1 MAYGDFD
8 AFVIESKMF
17 IEKEL
22 ARYANELQ
30 CPNVLRDAMAYSLE
44 AGGKRLRPLLLFAT
58 LHAFGKEREFGIGA
72 ACALEM
78 IHTYSLIHDDLP
90 CMDDDDLRRGKPTNH
105 KVFGEAMAV
114 LAGDGLLTYAFQV
127 VSAYNH
133 EGISSEIKLRLALE
147 LAKAAGPEGM
157 VAGQVADM
165 EAEGKHLTLNE
176 LEYIHKHKTGRL
188 LEFAVLA
195 GAIIAGATK
204 EEEEKLLV
212 FAKYVGLAFQIR
224 DDILD
229 VEGTEEEIG
238 KPIGSD
244 ASNEKSTYTTLFAID
259 EAKSILEETIA
270 KAKDAIMSL
279 QLQDTYLLSVCD
291 LIAKRN
297 N

>member
-1 MAYGDFD
+1 MTIAFD
-8 AFVIESKMF
+8 TFLKESKTF
-17 IEKEL
+17 VEEKL
-22 ARYANELQ
+22 VSYANELQ
-30 CPNVLRDAMAYSLE
+30 CPNVLREAMAYSLG

-58 LHAFGKEREFGIGA
+58 LQAFGKERNLGIGA

-78 IHTYSLIHDDLP
+78 IHTYSLVHDDLP

-127 VSAYNH
+127 IMAYEQKEISA
-133 EGISSEIKLRLALE
+133 EKKVRLVLE

-157 VAGQVADM
+157 VGGQVADM
-165 EAEGKHLTLNE
+165 EAEGKQLTIDE
-176 LEYIHKHKTGRL
+176 LEYIHKHKTGKL

-195 GAIIAGATK
+195 GSILSDAT
-204 EEEEKLLV
+204 EEQEEKLLA
-212 FAKYVGLAFQIR
+212 FAKYIGLAFQIR

-244 ASNEKSTYTTLFAID
+244 VSNEKSTYTTLFTVD
-259 EAKSILEETIA
+259 RAKDILEETIA
-270 KAKDAIMSL
+270 KAKGAIGSL
-279 QLQDTYLLSVCD
+279 QLQDEYLLSICD

>member
-1 MAYGDFD
+1 MTIAFD
-8 AFVIESKMF
+8 TFLKESKTF
-17 IEKEL
+17 VEEKL
-22 ARYANELQ
+22 VSYANELQ
-30 CPNVLRDAMAYSLE
+30 CPNVLREAMAYSLE

-58 LHAFGKEREFGIGA
+58 LQAFGKEKNLGVGA

-78 IHTYSLIHDDLP
+78 IHTYSLVHDDLP

-127 VSAYNH
+127 IMAYEQKEISA
-133 EGISSEIKLRLALE
+133 EKKVRLVLE

-157 VAGQVADM
+157 VGGQVADM
-165 EAEGKHLTLNE
+165 EAEGKQLTIDE
-176 LEYIHKHKTGRL
+176 LEYIHKHKTGKL

-195 GAIIAGATK
+195 GSILSNAT
-204 EEEEKLLV
+204 EEQEEKLLD
-212 FAKYVGLAFQIR
+212 FAKYIGLAFQIR

-244 ASNEKSTYTTLFAID
+244 VSNEKSTYTTLFTVD
-259 EAKSILEETIA
+259 RAKDILEETIA
-270 KAKDAIMSL
+270 KAKDAISSL
-279 QLQDTYLLSVCD
+279 QLQDEYLLSICD

>member
-1 MAYGDFD
+1 MTVAFD
-8 AFVIESKMF
+8 TFLKESKTF
-17 IEKEL
+17 VEEKL
-22 ARYANELQ
+22 VSYANELQ
-30 CPNVLRDAMAYSLE
+30 CPNVLREAMVYSLE

-58 LHAFGKEREFGIGA
+58 LQAFGKEKNLGVGA

-78 IHTYSLIHDDLP
+78 IHTYSLVHDDLP

-127 VSAYNH
+127 IMAY
-133 EGISSEIKLRLALE
+133 EQKEITAEKKVRLVLE

-157 VAGQVADM
+157 VGGQVADM
-165 EAEGKHLTLNE
+165 EAEGKQLTIDE
-176 LEYIHKHKTGRL
+176 LEYIHKHKTGKL

-195 GAIIAGATK
+195 GSILSDAT
-204 EEEEKLLV
+204 EEQEEKLLA
-212 FAKYVGLAFQIR
+212 FAKYIGLAFQIR

-244 ASNEKSTYTTLFAID
+244 VSNEKSTYTTLFTVD
-259 EAKSILEETIA
+259 RAKDILEETIA
-270 KAKDAIMSL
+270 KAKDAIGSL
-279 QLQDTYLLSVCD
+279 QLQDEYLLSICD

>member
-1 MAYGDFD
+1 MTIAFD
-8 AFVIESKMF
+8 TFLKESKTF
-17 IEKEL
+17 VEEKL
-22 ARYANELQ
+22 VSYANELQ
-30 CPNVLRDAMAYSLE
+30 CPNVLREAMAYSLE

-58 LHAFGKEREFGIGA
+58 LQAFGKERNLGVGA

-78 IHTYSLIHDDLP
+78 IHTYSLVHDDLP

-114 LAGDGLLTYAFQV
+114 LAGDGLLTYAFQIV
-127 VSAYNH
+127 MAYEQKEISA
-133 EGISSEIKLRLALE
+133 EKKVRLVLE

-157 VAGQVADM
+157 VGGQVADM
-165 EAEGKHLTLNE
+165 EAEGKQLTIDE
-176 LEYIHKHKTGRL
+176 LEYIHKHKTGKL

-195 GAIIAGATK
+195 GAILSNATK
-204 EEEEKLLV
+204 EQEEKLLE
-212 FAKYVGLAFQIR
+212 FAKNIGLAFQIR

-244 ASNEKSTYTTLFAID
+244 VSNEKSTYTTLFTVD
-259 EAKSILEETIA
+259 RAKNILEETIA
-270 KAKDAIMSL
+270 KAKDAISSL
-279 QLQDTYLLSVCD
+279 QLQDEYLLSICD

>member
-1 MAYGDFD
+1 VTIAFD
-8 AFVIESKMF
+8 TFLKESKTF
-17 IEKEL
+17 VEEKL
-22 ARYANELQ
+22 VSYANELQ
-30 CPNVLRDAMAYSLE
+30 CPNVLREAMAYSLE

-58 LHAFGKEREFGIGA
+58 LQAFGKEKNLGVGA

-78 IHTYSLIHDDLP
+78 IHTYSLVHDDLP

-127 VSAYNH
+127 IMAYEQKEISA
-133 EGISSEIKLRLALE
+133 EKKVRLVLE

-157 VAGQVADM
+157 VGGQVADM
-165 EAEGKHLTLNE
+165 EAEGKQLTIDE
-176 LEYIHKHKTGRL
+176 LEYIHKHKTGKL

-195 GAIIAGATK
+195 GAILSDAT
-204 EEEEKLLV
+204 EEQEEKLLE
-212 FAKYVGLAFQIR
+212 FAKYIGLAFQIR

-244 ASNEKSTYTTLFAID
+244 VSNEKSTYTTLFTVD
-259 EAKSILEETIA
+259 RAKNILEETIA
-270 KAKDAIMSL
+270 KAKDAISSL
-279 QLQDTYLLSVCD
+279 QLQDEYLLSICD

>member
-1 MAYGDFD
+1 MTVAFD
-8 AFVIESKMF
+8 TFLKESKTF
-17 IEKEL
+17 VEEKL
-22 ARYANELQ
+22 VSYANELQ
-30 CPNVLRDAMAYSLE
+30 CPNVLSEAMAYSLE

-58 LHAFGKEREFGIGA
+58 LQAFGKERNLGVGA

-78 IHTYSLIHDDLP
+78 IHTYSLVHDDLP

-127 VSAYNH
+127 IMAYEQKEISA
-133 EGISSEIKLRLALE
+133 EKKVRLVLE

-157 VAGQVADM
+157 VGGQVADM
-165 EAEGKHLTLNE
+165 EAEGKQLTIDE
-176 LEYIHKHKTGRL
+176 LEYIHKHKTGKL

-195 GAIIAGATK
+195 GSILSDAT
-204 EEEEKLLV
+204 EEQEEKLLA
-212 FAKYVGLAFQIR
+212 FAKYIGLAFQIR

-244 ASNEKSTYTTLFAID
+244 VSNEKSTYTTLFTLD
-259 EAKSILEETIA
+259 RAKDILEDTIA
-270 KAKDAIMSL
+270 KAKDAIGSL
-279 QLQDTYLLSVCD
+279 QLQDEYLLSICD

>member
-1 MAYGDFD
+1 MTIAFD
-8 AFVIESKMF
+8 TFLKESKTF
-17 IEKEL
+17 VEEKL
-22 ARYANELQ
+22 VSYANELQ
-30 CPNVLRDAMAYSLE
+30 CPNVLREAMAYSLE

-58 LHAFGKEREFGIGA
+58 LQAFGKEKNLGVGA

-78 IHTYSLIHDDLP
+78 IHTYSLVHDDLP

-127 VSAYNH
+127 IMAYGQKEISA
-133 EGISSEIKLRLALE
+133 EKKVRLVLE

-157 VAGQVADM
+157 VGGQVADM
-165 EAEGKHLTLNE
+165 EAEGKQLTIDE
-176 LEYIHKHKTGRL
+176 LEYIHKHKTGKL

-195 GAIIAGATK
+195 GSILSDAT
-204 EEEEKLLV
+204 EEQEEKLLE
-212 FAKYVGLAFQIR
+212 FAKYIGLAFQIR

-244 ASNEKSTYTTLFAID
+244 VSNEKSTYTTLFTVD
-259 EAKSILEETIA
+259 RAKDILEETIA
-270 KAKDAIMSL
+270 KAKDAIGSL
-279 QLQDTYLLSVCD
+279 QLQDEYLLSICD

>member
-1 MAYGDFD
+1 MTIAFD
-8 AFVIESKMF
+8 TFLKESKTF
-17 IEKEL
+17 VEEKL
-22 ARYANELQ
+22 VSYANELQ
-30 CPNVLRDAMAYSLE
+30 CPNVLREAMAYSLE

-58 LHAFGKEREFGIGA
+58 LQAFGKEKNLGVGA

-78 IHTYSLIHDDLP
+78 IHTYSLVHDDLP

-127 VSAYNH
+127 IMAYEQKEISA
-133 EGISSEIKLRLALE
+133 EKKVRLVLE

-157 VAGQVADM
+157 VGGQVADM
-165 EAEGKHLTLNE
+165 EAEGKQLTIDE
-176 LEYIHKHKTGRL
+176 LEYIHKHKTGKL

-195 GAIIAGATK
+195 GSILSDAT
-204 EEEEKLLV
+204 EEQEEKLLE
-212 FAKYVGLAFQIR
+212 FAKYIGLAFQIR

-244 ASNEKSTYTTLFAID
+244 LSNEKSTYTTLFTVD
-259 EAKSILEETIA
+259 RAKDILEETIA
-270 KAKDAIMSL
+270 EAKGAISSL
-279 QLQDTYLLSVCD
+279 QLQDEYLLSICD

>member
-1 MAYGDFD
+1 MKIAFD
-8 AFVIESKMF
+8 TFLKESKTF
-17 IEKEL
+17 VEEKL
-22 ARYANELQ
+22 VSYANELQ
-30 CPNVLRDAMAYSLE
+30 CPNVLREAMAYSLE

-58 LHAFGKEREFGIGA
+58 LQAFGKERNLGVGA

-78 IHTYSLIHDDLP
+78 IHTYSLVHDDLP

-114 LAGDGLLTYAFQV
+114 LAGDGLLTYAFQIV
-127 VSAYNH
+127 MAYEQKEISA
-133 EGISSEIKLRLALE
+133 EKKVRLVLE

-157 VAGQVADM
+157 VGGQVADM
-165 EAEGKHLTLNE
+165 EAEGKQLTIDE
-176 LEYIHKHKTGRL
+176 LEYIHKHKTGKL

-195 GAIIAGATK
+195 GAILSNATK
-204 EEEEKLLV
+204 EQEEKLLE
-212 FAKYVGLAFQIR
+212 FAKNIGLAFQIR

-244 ASNEKSTYTTLFAID
+244 VSNEKSTYTTLFTVD
-259 EAKSILEETIA
+259 RAKNILEETIA
-270 KAKDAIMSL
+270 KAKDAISSL
-279 QLQDTYLLSVCD
+279 QLQDEYLLSICD

>member
-1 MAYGDFD
+1 MTIAFD
-8 AFVIESKMF
+8 TFLKESKTF
-17 IEKEL
+17 VEEKL
-22 ARYANELQ
+22 VSYANELQ
-30 CPNVLRDAMAYSLE
+30 CPNVLREAMAYSLE

-58 LHAFGKEREFGIGA
+58 LQAFGKERNLGVGA

-78 IHTYSLIHDDLP
+78 IHTYSLVHDDLP

-127 VSAYNH
+127 IMAYEQNEISA
-133 EGISSEIKLRLALE
+133 EKKVRLVLE

-157 VAGQVADM
+157 VGGQVADM
-165 EAEGKHLTLNE
+165 EAEGKQLTIDE
-176 LEYIHKHKTGRL
+176 LEYIHKHKTGKL

-195 GAIIAGATK
+195 GAILADAT
-204 EEEEKLLV
+204 EEQEKNLLT
-212 FAKYVGLAFQIR
+212 FAKYIGLAFQIR

-244 ASNEKSTYTTLFAID
+244 VSNEKSTYTTLFTVD
-259 EAKSILEETIA
+259 RAKDILEETIA
-270 KAKDAIMSL
+270 KAKDAISSL
-279 QLQDTYLLSVCD
+279 QLQDEYLVSICD

>member
-1 MAYGDFD
+1 VTVAFD
-8 AFVIESKMF
+8 TFLKESKTF
-17 IEKEL
+17 VEEKL
-22 ARYANELQ
+22 VSYANELQ
-30 CPNVLRDAMAYSLE
+30 CPNVLREAMAYSLE

-58 LHAFGKEREFGIGA
+58 LQAFGKERNLGVGA

-78 IHTYSLIHDDLP
+78 IHTYSLVHDDLP

-127 VSAYNH
+127 IMAYEQKEISA
-133 EGISSEIKLRLALE
+133 EKKVRLVLE

-157 VAGQVADM
+157 VGGQVADM
-165 EAEGKHLTLNE
+165 EAEGKQLTIDE
-176 LEYIHKHKTGRL
+176 LEYIHKHKTGKL

-195 GAIIAGATK
+195 GSILSDAT
-204 EEEEKLLV
+204 EEQEEKLLA
-212 FAKYVGLAFQIR
+212 FAKYIGLAFQIR

-244 ASNEKSTYTTLFAID
+244 VSNEKSTYTTLFTLD
-259 EAKSILEETIA
+259 RAKDILEDTIA
-270 KAKDAIMSL
+270 KAKDAIGSL
-279 QLQDTYLLSVCD
+279 QLQDEYLLSICD

>member
-1 MAYGDFD
+1 MAYVAFD
-8 AFVIESKMF
+8 AFVKESKTF
-17 IEKEL
+17 VEEQL
-22 ARYANELQ
+22 VRYANQLQ
-30 CPNVLRDAMAYSLE
+30 CSNVLREAMTYSLE

-58 LHAFGKEREFGIGA
+58 LQAFEKERELGIGA

-127 VSAYNH
+127 VTAYDH
-133 EGISSEIKLRLALE
+133 QDVSTETKLRLALE

-165 EAEGKHLTLNE
+165 EAEGKQLGASE

-188 LEFAVLA
+188 LEYAVLA
-195 GAIIAGATK
+195 GAILAGATLEQEK
-204 EEEEKLLV
+204 KLLA
-212 FAKYVGLAFQIR
+212 FAKYIGLAFQIR

-244 ASNEKSTYTTLFAID
+244 ASNEKSTYTTLFTTD
-259 EAKSILEETIA
+259 EAKCILEETIV
-270 KAKDAIMSL
+270 KAKDAIASL
-279 QLQDTYLLSVCD
+279 QLQDEYLLSICD

>member
-1 MAYGDFD
+1 MTIAFD
-8 AFVIESKMF
+8 TFLKESKTF
-17 IEKEL
+17 VEEKL
-22 ARYANELQ
+22 VSYANELQ
-30 CPNVLRDAMAYSLE
+30 CPNVLREAMAYSLE

-58 LHAFGKEREFGIGA
+58 LQAFGKERNLGIGA

-78 IHTYSLIHDDLP
+78 IHTYSLVHDDLP
-90 CMDDDDLRRGKPTNH
+90 CMDDDELRRGKPTNH

-127 VSAYNH
+127 IMAYEQKEISA
-133 EGISSEIKLRLALE
+133 EKKVRLVLE

-157 VAGQVADM
+157 VGGQVADM
-165 EAEGKHLTLNE
+165 EAEGKQLTIDE
-176 LEYIHKHKTGRL
+176 LEYIHKHKTGKL

-195 GAIIAGATK
+195 GSILSDAT
-204 EEEEKLLV
+204 EEQEEKLLA
-212 FAKYVGLAFQIR
+212 FAKYIGLAFQIR

-244 ASNEKSTYTTLFAID
+244 VSNEKSTYTTLFTVD
-259 EAKSILEETIA
+259 RAKDILEETIA
-270 KAKDAIMSL
+270 KAKGAIRSL
-279 QLQDTYLLSVCD
+279 QLQDEYLLSICD

>member
-1 MAYGDFD
+1 MTIAFD
-8 AFVIESKMF
+8 TFLKESKTF
-17 IEKEL
+17 VEEKL
-22 ARYANELQ
+22 VSYANELQ
-30 CPNVLRDAMAYSLE
+30 CPNVLREAMAYSLE

-58 LHAFGKEREFGIGA
+58 LQAFGKERNLGVGA

-78 IHTYSLIHDDLP
+78 IHTYSLVHDDLP

-127 VSAYNH
+127 IMAYEQKEISA
-133 EGISSEIKLRLALE
+133 EKKVRLVLE

-157 VAGQVADM
+157 VGGQVADM
-165 EAEGKHLTLNE
+165 EAERKRLTIDE
-176 LEYIHKHKTGRL
+176 LEYIHKHKTGKL

-195 GAIIAGATK
+195 GAILSDAT
-204 EEEEKLLV
+204 EEQEEKLLT
-212 FAKYVGLAFQIR
+212 FAKYIGLAFQIR

-244 ASNEKSTYTTLFAID
+244 LSNEKSTYTTLFTVD
-259 EAKSILEETIA
+259 RAKDILEETIA
-270 KAKDAIMSL
+270 EAKGAISSL
-279 QLQDTYLLSVCD
+279 QLQDEYLLSICD

>member
-1 MAYGDFD
+1 MTIAFD
-8 AFVIESKMF
+8 TFLKESKTF
-17 IEKEL
+17 VEEKL
-22 ARYANELQ
+22 VSYANELQ
-30 CPNVLRDAMAYSLE
+30 CPNVLREAMAYSLE

-58 LHAFGKEREFGIGA
+58 LQAFGKEKNLGVGA

-78 IHTYSLIHDDLP
+78 IHTYSLVHDDLP

-127 VSAYNH
+127 IMAYEQKEISA
-133 EGISSEIKLRLALE
+133 EKKVRLVLE

-157 VAGQVADM
+157 VGGQVADM
-165 EAEGKHLTLNE
+165 EAEGKQLTIDE
-176 LEYIHKHKTGRL
+176 LEYIHKHKTGKL

-195 GAIIAGATK
+195 GSILSDAT
-204 EEEEKLLV
+204 EEQEEKLLE
-212 FAKYVGLAFQIR
+212 FAKYIGLAFQIR

-244 ASNEKSTYTTLFAID
+244 VSNEKSTYTTLFTVD
-259 EAKSILEETIA
+259 RAKDILEETIA
-270 KAKDAIMSL
+270 KAKDAISPL
-279 QLQDTYLLSVCD
+279 QLQDEYLLSICD

>member
-1 MAYGDFD
+1 MTIAFD
-8 AFVIESKMF
+8 TFLKESKTF
-17 IEKEL
+17 VEEKL
-22 ARYANELQ
+22 VSYANELQ
-30 CPNVLRDAMAYSLE
+30 CPNVLREAMAYSLE

-58 LHAFGKEREFGIGA
+58 LQAFGKERNLGVGA

-78 IHTYSLIHDDLP
+78 IHTYSLVHDDLP

-127 VSAYNH
+127 IMAYEQKEISA
-133 EGISSEIKLRLALE
+133 EKKVRLVLE

-157 VAGQVADM
+157 VGGQVADM
-165 EAEGKHLTLNE
+165 EAEGKRLTIDE
-176 LEYIHKHKTGRL
+176 LEYIHKHKTGKL

-195 GAIIAGATK
+195 GAILSDAT
-204 EEEEKLLV
+204 EEQEEQLLT
-212 FAKYVGLAFQIR
+212 FAKYIGLAFQIR

-244 ASNEKSTYTTLFAID
+244 LSNEKSTYTTLFTVD
-259 EAKSILEETIA
+259 RAKDILEETIA
-270 KAKDAIMSL
+270 EAKGAISSL
-279 QLQDTYLLSVCD
+279 QLQDEYLLSICD

>member
-1 MAYGDFD
+1 MTIAFD
-8 AFVIESKMF
+8 TFLKESKTF
-17 IEKEL
+17 VEEKL
-22 ARYANELQ
+22 VSYANELQ
-30 CPNVLRDAMAYSLE
+30 CPNVLREAMAYSLE

-58 LHAFGKEREFGIGA
+58 LQAFGKERNLGVGA

-78 IHTYSLIHDDLP
+78 IHTYSLVHDDLP

-105 KVFGEAMAV
+105 KIFGEAMAV
-114 LAGDGLLTYAFQV
+114 LAGDGLLTYAFQIV
-127 VSAYNH
+127 MAYEQKEISA
-133 EGISSEIKLRLALE
+133 EKKVRLVLE

-157 VAGQVADM
+157 VGGQVADM
-165 EAEGKHLTLNE
+165 EAEGKQLTIDE
-176 LEYIHKHKTGRL
+176 LEYIHKHKTGKL

-195 GAIIAGATK
+195 GAILSNATK
-204 EEEEKLLV
+204 EQEEKLLE
-212 FAKYVGLAFQIR
+212 FAKNIGLAFQIR

-244 ASNEKSTYTTLFAID
+244 VSNEKSTYTTLFTVD
-259 EAKSILEETIA
+259 RAKNILEETIA
-270 KAKDAIMSL
+270 KAKDAISSL
-279 QLQDTYLLSVCD
+279 QLQDEYLLSICD

>member
-1 MAYGDFD
+1 MTIAFD
-8 AFVIESKMF
+8 TFLKESKTF
-17 IEKEL
+17 VEEKL
-22 ARYANELQ
+22 VSYANELQ
-30 CPNVLRDAMAYSLE
+30 CPNVLREAMAYSLE

-58 LHAFGKEREFGIGA
+58 LQAFGKEKNLGVGA

-78 IHTYSLIHDDLP
+78 IHTYSLVHDDLP

-127 VSAYNH
+127 IMAYEQKEISA
-133 EGISSEIKLRLALE
+133 EKKVRLVLE

-157 VAGQVADM
+157 VGGQVADM
-165 EAEGKHLTLNE
+165 EAEGKQLTIDE
-176 LEYIHKHKTGRL
+176 LEYIHKHKTGKL

-195 GAIIAGATK
+195 GSILSDAT
-204 EEEEKLLV
+204 EEQEEKLLA
-212 FAKYVGLAFQIR
+212 FAKYIGLAFQIR

-244 ASNEKSTYTTLFAID
+244 VSNEKSTYTTLFTVD
-259 EAKSILEETIA
+259 RAKDILEETIA
-270 KAKDAIMSL
+270 KAKDAIGSL
-279 QLQDTYLLSVCD
+279 QLQDEYLLSICD

>member
-1 MAYGDFD
+1 MTYVAFD
-8 AFVIESKMF
+8 TFLKESKAFVE
-17 IEKEL
+17 EQL
-22 ARYANELQ
+22 VRYANQLQ
-30 CPNVLRDAMAYSLE
+30 CPNVLREAMIYSLE

-58 LHAFGKEREFGIGA
+58 LQAFEKERELGIGA

-114 LAGDGLLTYAFQV
+114 LAGDGLLTYAFQAV
-127 VSAYNH
+127 TAYDH
-133 EGISSEIKLRLALE
+133 QDVRAETKLRLALE

-165 EAEGKHLTLNE
+165 EAEGKRLE
-176 LEYIHKHKTGRL
+176 REGLEYIHKHKTGRL
-188 LEFAVLA
+188 LEYAVLA
-195 GAIIAGATK
+195 GAILAGATP
-204 EEEEKLLV
+204 EQEEKLLA
-212 FAKYVGLAFQIR
+212 FAKYIGLAFQIR

-244 ASNEKSTYTTLFAID
+244 ASNEKSTYTTLFTID
-259 EAKSILEETIA
+259 KAKCILEETIG
-270 KAKDAIMSL
+270 KAKDAIASL
-279 QLQDTYLLSVCD
+279 QLQDEHLLSICD

>member
-1 MAYGDFD
+1 MTIAFD
-8 AFVIESKMF
+8 TFLKESKTF
-17 IEKEL
+17 VEEKL
-22 ARYANELQ
+22 VSYANELQ
-30 CPNVLRDAMAYSLE
+30 CPNVLREAMAYSLE

-58 LHAFGKEREFGIGA
+58 LQAFGKERNLGVGA

-78 IHTYSLIHDDLP
+78 IHTYSLVHDDLP

-114 LAGDGLLTYAFQV
+114 LAGDGLLTYAFQIV
-127 VSAYNH
+127 MAYEQKEISA
-133 EGISSEIKLRLALE
+133 EKKVRLVLE

-157 VAGQVADM
+157 VGGQVADM
-165 EAEGKHLTLNE
+165 EAEGKQLTIDE
-176 LEYIHKHKTGRL
+176 LEYIHKHKTGKL

-195 GAIIAGATK
+195 GAILSNATK
-204 EEEEKLLV
+204 EQEEKLLE
-212 FAKYVGLAFQIR
+212 FAKNIGLAFQIR

-244 ASNEKSTYTTLFAID
+244 VSNEKSTYTTLFTVD
-259 EAKSILEETIA
+259 RAKNILEETIA
-270 KAKDAIMSL
+270 KAKDAINSL
-279 QLQDTYLLSVCD
+279 QLQDEYLLSICD

>member
-1 MAYGDFD
+1 MTIAFD
-8 AFVIESKMF
+8 TFLKESKTF
-17 IEKEL
+17 VEGKL
-22 ARYANELQ
+22 VSYANELQ
-30 CPNVLRDAMAYSLE
+30 CPNVLREAMAYSLE

-58 LHAFGKEREFGIGA
+58 LQAFGKERNLGVGA

-127 VSAYNH
+127 IMAYEQKEISAD
-133 EGISSEIKLRLALE
+133 KKVRLVLE

-157 VAGQVADM
+157 VGGQVADM
-165 EAEGKHLTLNE
+165 EAEGKRLTIEE
-176 LEYIHKHKTGRL
+176 LEYIHKHKTGKL

-195 GAIIAGATK
+195 GAILSDATK
-204 EEEEKLLV
+204 EQEEKLLA

-244 ASNEKSTYTTLFAID
+244 VSNEKSTYTTLFTVD
-259 EAKSILEETIA
+259 KAKGILEDTIV
-270 KAKDAIMSL
+270 KAKDAIGSL
-279 QLQDTYLLSVCD
+279 QLQDEYLLSICD

>member
-1 MAYGDFD
+1 MK
-8 AFVIESKMF
+8 ESKTF
-17 IEKEL
+17 VEEKL
-22 ARYANELQ
+22 VSYANELQ
-30 CPNVLRDAMAYSLE
+30 CPNVLREAMAYSLE

-58 LHAFGKEREFGIGA
+58 LQAFGKERNLGVGA
-72 ACALEM
+72 ACALEI
-78 IHTYSLIHDDLP
+78 IHTYSLVHDDLP

-127 VSAYNH
+127 IMAYEQKEISA
-133 EGISSEIKLRLALE
+133 EKVRLVLE
-147 LAKAAGPEGM
+147 LAKATGPEGM
-157 VAGQVADM
+157 VGGQVADM
-165 EAEGKHLTLNE
+165 EAEGKRLTIDE
-176 LEYIHKHKTGRL
+176 LEYIHKHKTGKL

-195 GAIIAGATK
+195 GAILSDAT
-204 EEEEKLLV
+204 EEQEEKLLT
-212 FAKYVGLAFQIR
+212 FAKYIGLAFQIR

-244 ASNEKSTYTTLFAID
+244 LSNEKSTYTTLFTVD
-259 EAKSILEETIA
+259 RAKDILEETIA
-270 KAKDAIMSL
+270 EAKGAISSL
-279 QLQDTYLLSVCD
+279 QLQDEYLLSICD

>member
-1 MAYGDFD
+1 MTIAFD
-8 AFVIESKMF
+8 TFLKESKTF
-17 IEKEL
+17 VEEKL
-22 ARYANELQ
+22 VSYANELQ
-30 CPNVLRDAMAYSLE
+30 CPNVLREAMAYSLE

-58 LHAFGKEREFGIGA
+58 LQAFGKEKNLGVGA

-78 IHTYSLIHDDLP
+78 INTYSLVHDDLP

-127 VSAYNH
+127 IMAYEQKEISA
-133 EGISSEIKLRLALE
+133 EKKVRLVLE

-157 VAGQVADM
+157 VGGQVADM
-165 EAEGKHLTLNE
+165 EAEGKQLTIDE
-176 LEYIHKHKTGRL
+176 LEYIHKHKTGKL

-195 GAIIAGATK
+195 GSILSDAT
-204 EEEEKLLV
+204 EEQEEKLLE
-212 FAKYVGLAFQIR
+212 FAKYIGLAFQIR

-244 ASNEKSTYTTLFAID
+244 VSNEKSTYTTLFTVD
-259 EAKSILEETIA
+259 RAKDILEETIA
-270 KAKDAIMSL
+270 KAKDAIGSL
-279 QLQDTYLLSVCD
+279 QLQDEYLLSICD

>member
-1 MAYGDFD
+1 MTIAFD
-8 AFVIESKMF
+8 TFLKESKTF
-17 IEKEL
+17 VEEKL
-22 ARYANELQ
+22 VSYANGLQ
-30 CPNVLRDAMAYSLE
+30 CPNVLREAMAYSLE

-58 LHAFGKEREFGIGA
+58 LQAFGKERNLGVGA

-78 IHTYSLIHDDLP
+78 IHTYSLVHDDLP

-127 VSAYNH
+127 IMAYEQKEISA
-133 EGISSEIKLRLALE
+133 EKKVRLVLE
-147 LAKAAGPEGM
+147 LAKTAGPEGM
-157 VAGQVADM
+157 VGGQVADM
-165 EAEGKHLTLNE
+165 EAEGKRLTIDE
-176 LEYIHKHKTGRL
+176 LEYIHKHKTGKL

-195 GAIIAGATK
+195 GAILSDAT
-204 EEEEKLLV
+204 EEQEEKLLT
-212 FAKYVGLAFQIR
+212 FAKYIGLAFQIR

-244 ASNEKSTYTTLFAID
+244 LSNEKSTYTTLFTVD
-259 EAKSILEETIA
+259 RAKEILEETIA
-270 KAKDAIMSL
+270 EAKGAISSL
-279 QLQDTYLLSVCD
+279 QLQDEYLLSICD

>member
-1 MAYGDFD
+1 MMQHITFGTFME
-8 AFVIESKMF
+8 ESKALV
-17 IEKEL
+17 EKEL
-22 ARYANELQ
+22 VRYANDLQ
-30 CPNVLRDAMAYSLE
+30 CPAVLREAMTYSLE

-58 LHAFGKEREFGIGA
+58 LQAFGKEKELGLGA

-114 LAGDGLLTYAFQV
+114 LAGDGLLTYAFEV
-127 VSAYNH
+127 IAAGSVEASA
-133 EGISSEIKLRLALE
+133 ETKLRLVLE

-165 EAEGKHLTLNE
+165 EAEGKQLTLEE
-176 LEYIHKHKTGRL
+176 LEHVHTHKTGRL
-188 LEFAVLA
+188 LEYAVLA
-195 GAIIAGATK
+195 GALLAGATV
-204 EEEEKLLV
+204 EEQEKLLL
-212 FAKYVGLAFQIR
+212 FAKQVGLAFQIR

-244 ASNEKSTYTTLFAID
+244 ASNKKSTYTTLFTVE
-259 EAKSILEETIA
+259 EAKRVLDETITSA
-270 KAKDAIMSL
+270 KEAVTSL
-279 QLQDTYLLSVCD
+279 QLQDKYLLAVCD
-291 LIAKRN
+291 VIAKRN
-297 N
+297 H

>member
-1 MAYGDFD
+1 MIVLESYLKEYKNL
-8 AFVIESKMF
+8 VEELLPTQIEALQMPSLL
-17 IEKEL
+17 KESML
-22 ARYANELQ
+22 
-30 CPNVLRDAMAYSLE
+30 YSLT
-44 AGGKRLRPLLLFAT
+44 AGGKRIRPILLLAT
-58 LHAFGKEREFGIGA
+58 LEAFGKDKSLGYEA
-72 ACALEM
+72 ACAVEM

-90 CMDDDDLRRGKPTNH
+90 SMDDDDLRRGKPTNH

-127 VSAYNH
+127 IMAYEQKEISA
-133 EGISSEIKLRLALE
+133 EKKVRLVLE

-157 VAGQVADM
+157 VGGQVADM
-165 EAEGKHLTLNE
+165 EAEGKRLTIDE
-176 LEYIHKHKTGRL
+176 LEYIHKHKTGKL

-195 GAIIAGATK
+195 GAILSDAT
-204 EEEEKLLV
+204 EEQEEKLLT
-212 FAKYVGLAFQIR
+212 FAKYIGLAFQIR

-244 ASNEKSTYTTLFAID
+244 LSNEKSTYTTLFTVD
-259 EAKSILEETIA
+259 RAKDILEETIA
-270 KAKDAIMSL
+270 EAKGAISSL
-279 QLQDTYLLSVCD
+279 QLQDEYLLSICD

>member
-1 MAYGDFD
+1 MAYVAFD
-8 AFVIESKMF
+8 TFVKESKTF
-17 IEKEL
+17 VEEKL
-22 ARYANELQ
+22 VSYANELQ
-30 CPNVLRDAMAYSLE
+30 CPNVLREAMAYSLE

-58 LHAFGKEREFGIGA
+58 LQVFGKERDLGIGA

-127 VSAYNH
+127 VTAYEH
-133 EGISSEIKLRLALE
+133 REIAPDKKLRLALE

-165 EAEGKHLTLNE
+165 EAEGKRLTRNE

-188 LEFAVLA
+188 LEYAVLA
-195 GAIIAGATK
+195 GAILAGATQ
-204 EEEEKLLV
+204 EQEEKLLS
-212 FAKYVGLAFQIR
+212 FAKYIGLAFQIR

-244 ASNEKSTYTTLFAID
+244 ASNEKSTYTTLFTID

-270 KAKDAIMSL
+270 KAKDAIAPL
-279 QLQDTYLLSVCD
+279 QLQDEYLLSICD

>member
-1 MAYGDFD
+1 MTIAFD
-8 AFVIESKMF
+8 TFLKESKTF
-17 IEKEL
+17 VEEKL
-22 ARYANELQ
+22 VSYANELQ
-30 CPNVLRDAMAYSLE
+30 CPNVLREAMAYSLE

-58 LHAFGKEREFGIGA
+58 LQAFGKEKNLGVGA

-78 IHTYSLIHDDLP
+78 IHTYSLVHDDLP

-127 VSAYNH
+127 IMAYEQKEISA
-133 EGISSEIKLRLALE
+133 EKKVRLVLE

-157 VAGQVADM
+157 VGGQVADM
-165 EAEGKHLTLNE
+165 EAEGKQLTIDE
-176 LEYIHKHKTGRL
+176 LEYIHKHKTGKL

-195 GAIIAGATK
+195 GSILSNAT
-204 EEEEKLLV
+204 EEQEEKLLE
-212 FAKYVGLAFQIR
+212 FAKYIGLAFQIR

-244 ASNEKSTYTTLFAID
+244 VSNEKSTYTTLFTVD
-259 EAKSILEETIA
+259 RAKDILEETIA
-270 KAKDAIMSL
+270 KAKDAISSC
-279 QLQDTYLLSVCD
+279 LLYTSPSPRD
-291 LIAKRN
+291 ATLSRMPSSA
-297 N
+297 

>member
-1 MAYGDFD
+1 MTIAFD
-8 AFVIESKMF
+8 TFLKESKTF
-17 IEKEL
+17 VEEKL
-22 ARYANELQ
+22 VSYANELQ
-30 CPNVLRDAMAYSLE
+30 CPNVLREAMVYSLE

-58 LHAFGKEREFGIGA
+58 LQAFGKERNLGVGA

-78 IHTYSLIHDDLP
+78 IHTYSLVHDDLP

-127 VSAYNH
+127 IMAYEQKEISA
-133 EGISSEIKLRLALE
+133 EKKVRLVLE

-157 VAGQVADM
+157 VGGQVADM
-165 EAEGKHLTLNE
+165 EAEGKQLTIDE
-176 LEYIHKHKTGRL
+176 LEYIHKHKTGKL

-195 GAIIAGATK
+195 GSILSDAT
-204 EEEEKLLV
+204 EEQEEKLLA
-212 FAKYVGLAFQIR
+212 FAKYIGLAFQIR

-244 ASNEKSTYTTLFAID
+244 VSNEKSTYTTLFTVD
-259 EAKSILEETIA
+259 RAKDILEETIA
-270 KAKDAIMSL
+270 KAKDAIGSL
-279 QLQDTYLLSVCD
+279 QLQDEYLLSICD

>member
-1 MAYGDFD
+1 MAYVAFD
-8 AFVIESKMF
+8 TFVKESKIF
-17 IEKEL
+17 VEEQL
-22 ARYANELQ
+22 VRYANELQ
-30 CPNVLRDAMAYSLE
+30 CPNVLREAMVYSLE

-58 LHAFGKEREFGIGA
+58 LQAFGKERDLGVGA

-127 VSAYNH
+127 VTAHYHEEISA
-133 EGISSEIKLRLALE
+133 ETKLRLAFE

-165 EAEGKHLTLNE
+165 EAEGKQLTLSE

-195 GAIIAGATK
+195 GAMLAGATL
-204 EEEEKLLV
+204 EQEEKLLA
-212 FAKYVGLAFQIR
+212 FAKYIGLAFQIR

-259 EAKSILEETIA
+259 EAKDILEETIV
-270 KAKDAIMSL
+270 KAKDAIASL
-279 QLQDTYLLSVCD
+279 QLQDEYLLSICD

>member
-1 MAYGDFD
+1 MTVAFD
-8 AFVIESKMF
+8 TFLKESKTF
-17 IEKEL
+17 VEEKL
-22 ARYANELQ
+22 VSYANELQ
-30 CPNVLRDAMAYSLE
+30 CPNVLREAMAYSLE
-44 AGGKRLRPLLLFAT
+44 AGGKRLRPLLVFAT
-58 LHAFGKEREFGIGA
+58 LQAFGKDRNLGVGA

-78 IHTYSLIHDDLP
+78 IHTYSLVHDDLP

-127 VSAYNH
+127 IMAYEQKEISA
-133 EGISSEIKLRLALE
+133 EKKVRLVLE

-157 VAGQVADM
+157 VGGQVADM
-165 EAEGKHLTLNE
+165 EAEGKQLTIDE
-176 LEYIHKHKTGRL
+176 LEYIHKHKTGKL

-195 GAIIAGATK
+195 GSILSDAT
-204 EEEEKLLV
+204 EEQEEKLLA
-212 FAKYVGLAFQIR
+212 FAKYIGLAFQIR

-244 ASNEKSTYTTLFAID
+244 VSNEKSTYTTLFTVD
-259 EAKSILEETIA
+259 RAKDILEETIA
-270 KAKDAIMSL
+270 KAKDAIGSL
-279 QLQDTYLLSVCD
+279 QLQDEYLLSICD